1 MGKLF
6 KRGDRWGVSYIDPNG
21 KQIRKIVEPY
31 KEAAER
37 ILCKIQT
44 EIAEERYLDKHKEP
58 PKILFEDFAKNYTD
72 AYIKLQNKAYDGQS
86 GKVTRIVRYFKG
98 LYLQKITQLD
108 IRRFMADRSKMVKP
122 STINRDVAMLKSMYN
137 RAREW
142 GVTQVNPV
150 VGIKRLPENNERCIW
165 LTEQEQER
173 LLTHCHGIM
182 RTLVIVALRTG
193 MRWGEIVH
201 LKWHQAPESN
211 YVDFEREIIFIHESL
226 TKSGKS
232 RWVPL
237 GQVVKWELLNVPK
250 QEDTDYIFL
259 NSRTKKPLGSI
270 KNAFNRAVEKS
281 GIKDFT
287 FHSLRHTFASQL
299 VRDGVDL
306 YVVQKLLG
314 HASPKMTQRYAH
326 LREDMLKDA
335 IKKID
340 RQFEGV
346 LYNTALENST
356 LLAHHDSQG
365 DRQSEIVSLSQVT
378 SIS

>member
-1 MGKLF
+1 MGTIF
-6 KRGDRWGVSYIDPNG
+6 KRGGRWGINYTDPNG
-21 KQIRKIVEPY
+21 RQIRKVVALY
-31 KEAAER
+31 KESAER

-44 EIAEERYLDKHKEP
+44 EIAEGRYLDVRKEP
-58 PKILFEDFAKNYTD
+58 AKVLFEDFAKDYTD
-72 AYIKLQNKAYDGQS
+72 SYVKLENKASEGQS
-86 GKVTRIVRYFKG
+86 GKVLRLVRYFKG
-98 LYLQKITQLD
+98 QYLNQITQFD
-108 IRRFMADRSKMVKP
+108 IRRFMADRAKKVKP
-122 STINRDVAMLKSMYN
+122 STINRDVAMMKSMYN

-142 GVTQVNPV
+142 GVVQVNPV
-150 VGIKRLPENNERCIW
+150 VGIKRLPENNERCRW
-165 LTEQEQER
+165 LTEEEQNR
-173 LLTHCHGIM
+173 LLAHCHGLT
-182 RTLVIVALRTG
+182 RTLVVVALRTG

-211 YVDFEREIIFIHESL
+211 YVDFKQEIIYIHESL
-226 TKSGKS
+226 SKSGKS
-232 RWVPL
+232 RWIPL

-250 QEDTDYIFL
+250 QKDTDYIFL

-270 KNAFNRAVEKS
+270 KNAFNRAV
-281 GIKDFT
+281 IKAKIDDFT

-314 HASPKMTQRYAH
+314 HSSPKMTQRYAH

-346 LYNTALENST
+346 LYNNAFEFSTNLAHRDFQGDGRSEENS
-356 LLAHHDSQG
+356 
-365 DRQSEIVSLSQVT
+365 LSCVAPN
-378 SIS
+378 I